1 MDEKTIQDQFDIEF
15 SEQLKKYFAN
25 NKGLSNVRILNGRAW
40 MTTHEYPVV
49 QLENNNTCTFITSSK
64 ERRNLSIA
72 KAVRLFAG
80 EIQYIVYGNRSSL
93 SDNWDDDTTREEKK
107 NINKYRSICAS
118 IEVINRIM
126 ICGFIMLVI
135 TILLGMLGL
144 TFLVVPLVILYFLL
158 MIIGGLWKLLLNKKE
173 KLGKKL
179 SEHGINY
186 LAIEQQIEEKFKK
199 KNKEKDKKS
208 NKTSTSANSVTNTNT
223 ISSTVVNTSAVK
235 AVSNNSTASNTSTVA
250 SKKNISGE
258 NKSAEDSASVFIGTS
273 NSATT
278 AEDKNNTKPENKT
291 SSEAIKVENIEQ
303 SADIA
308 NSNGVEKNMHPGG
321 ISKRSEEAEK
331 YVDLFWLYD
340 YKYSGWGISEKVCI
354 DPESGQVY
362 YIATQYDGQIAAQT
376 WYLEKS
382 QISYEEM
389 YELAKTYAKDD
400 ANKFKDITDSNW
412 KKLIGNK
419 K

>member
-15 SEQLKKYFAN
+15 SEQLKKYIEN

-72 KAVRLFAG
+72 KAARLFAG

-135 TILLGMLGL
+135 TMLLGMLGL
-144 TFLVVPLVILYFLL
+144 TFLVVLLVILYFLL

-199 KNKEKDKKS
+199 KKD
-208 NKTSTSANSVTNTNT
+208 
-223 ISSTVVNTSAVK
+223 TSAVK
-235 AVSNNSTASNTSTVA
+235 DASNNSVASNTSTVA

-258 NKSAEDSASVFIGTS
+258 
-273 NSATT
+273 
-278 AEDKNNTKPENKT
+278 KNQQKT
-291 SSEAIKVENIEQ
+291 VRLYLLELPIVRLRQRIKTILNQ
-303 SADIA
+303 RTRLR
-308 NSNGVEKNMHPGG
+308 P
-321 ISKRSEEAEK
+321 
-331 YVDLFWLYD
+331 
-340 YKYSGWGISEKVCI
+340 
-354 DPESGQVY
+354 
-362 YIATQYDGQIAAQT
+362 
-376 WYLEKS
+376 
-382 QISYEEM
+382 
-389 YELAKTYAKDD
+389 
-400 ANKFKDITDSNW
+400 
-412 KKLIGNK
+412 KL
-419 K
+419 

>member
-25 NKGLSNVRILNGRAW
+25 NKGLSKVRILNGRAW

-72 KAVRLFAG
+72 KASRLFAE

-144 TFLVVPLVILYFLL
+144 TFLVVLLVILYFLL

-173 KLGKKL
+173 KLAKKL
-179 SEHGINY
+179 SGQGINY

-199 KNKEKDKKS
+199 KDKKKDKTKDEKS
-208 NKTSTSANSVTNTNT
+208 NSTSTSA
-223 ISSTVVNTSAVK
+223 SAVK
-235 AVSNNSTASNTSTVA
+235 DASNNSVASNTSTVA

-278 AEDKNNTKPENKT
+278 AENKTNTKPENKT
-291 SSEAIKVENIEQ
+291 PSEAIKVENIEQ

-321 ISKRSEEAEK
+321 ISKHSEEAEK

-354 DPESGQVY
+354 EPESGQVY

-412 KKLIGNK
+412 KKLIGK
-419 K
+419 